1 MSDDALAS
9 ALNALNALRP
19 SLGDAAVDQAIAA
32 LRQRSGAPG
41 ELPGRS
47 EDLRLRQV
55 SILFCDIVDSTDT
68 LQGLDTEDAL
78 EVMGTALRRFAAL
91 IEAAGGRVLRFT
103 GDGLKAAFGS
113 EQTREDDAQRAVAAG
128 LELLAVAAEHADAL
142 RRSLGVVRFAVR
154 VGINTGDVLLG
165 GGAEE
170 NSSAMGHAVHVA
182 ARLEHAAPP
191 GRLLIGE
198 RTWALVRGAF
208 DVQRQPPLTVKGLD
222 APLENY
228 VVLRAK
234 PSGFGRAGRGVE
246 GVPTRLI
253 GRDAQLLAL
262 QEALARSARPGAGLQ
277 RVLVI
282 GEAGV
287 GKSRLL
293 SEFERAAEATG
304 QAWRPLRA
312 RATPQTP
319 GQPYALLRE
328 LLGSQLGL
336 LDSDSMEQGKRKIEG
351 AVPPLLP
358 SAWDEKTQ
366 LMHVHWL
373 GQLIGL
379 DYADSA
385 HVKGV
390 DARQRRDGAFQ
401 AAAQA
406 LKHGGAS
413 GAPPLLLLDDVH
425 WADEGSLDFL
435 EHMANAHADAPM
447 LMLALA
453 RPTLLEQ
460 RPAWCEG
467 AQRLPLDPLGD
478 ADSARLTHELLQR
491 LTDVPQGLLALITS
505 RAEGN
510 PFFMEELVTMLISQ
524 GAIQTSGERW
534 SVDEGKLKA
543 LRVPPTLTGV
553 LQARLDALQP
563 QEREALQLA
572 SVIGLHF
579 WDAALAHVQ
588 PQAEAQLG
596 ALARR
601 DLVHVEDAAG
611 APTEATRGY
620 AFRHQLLHQVTYD
633 TVLKPVKRHAHARA
647 ADWLAR
653 HASARNRH
661 LLASAAEHYERAGD
675 AANAVEFHAQAA
687 KYMEGNFAN
696 QLAIEHATRGLNL
709 LSDDMPEALSLRW
722 RLLRVLDSVYDTL
735 ARRQEQLANV
745 EAMLAVAERFPP
757 GDTRRAESAHRRGY
771 LAGRMADWPTAERT
785 LRQAIALA
793 EEAAHEPTRVKA
805 QATLATALCVLGQF
819 DEAQALGLSALA
831 RARVL
836 GDADME
842 AECCISM
849 SIVSST
855 TGDGAANVAYLVRSL
870 ELARHSSN
878 RRRAIAGL
886 SNVGAAYNRFGAL
899 DLARSHLLQALEE
912 TRAIDYK
919 EAEGATLLNLSMLC
933 WREGKPAQGL
943 AYAQAAL
950 ELQRTVQSPMHLMLT
965 HNAVGMQEYDLGR
978 FDAAAQAYERAE
990 AMAREVGHRPCVII
1004 ALTGLG
1010 EVALARGD
1018 LTRAQAFTEQ
1028 VLTEAGPAAGKRN
1041 PLAGE
1046 AEYRVRLIL
1055 YRIWSAAGD
1064 PRAGPMLAEAH
1075 AMLMAEADRIT
1086 DPVLRNSFLS
1096 NLRESREIVALWTGR
1111 GAS

>member
-1 MSDDALAS
+1 MTYDALAT

-19 SLGDAAVDQAIAA
+19 TLGDAAVDKAIAA
-32 LRQRSGAPG
+32 LRQRSSAPG
-41 ELPGRS
+41 ELPVRP

-55 SILFCDIVDSTDT
+55 SILFCDIVDSTDMR
-68 LQGLDTEDAL
+68 QGLDTEDAL

-91 IEAAGGRVLRFT
+91 VEAAGGRVLRFT

-128 LELLAVAAEHADAL
+128 LEVLDAAARHSETL
-142 RRSLGVVRFAVR
+142 QRSLGLVRFAVR
-154 VGINTGDVLLG
+154 VGINTGDVMLG

-170 NSSAMGHAVHVA
+170 NNSAMGHAVHVA

-198 RTWALVRGAF
+198 RTWSLVRGDF
-208 DVQRQPPLTVKGLD
+208 EVQRRPPLTVKGVE

-228 VVLRAK
+228 IVLRAR
-234 PSGFGRAGRGVE
+234 PSGFRRAGRGIE
-246 GVPTRLI
+246 GVTTRLV

-262 QEALARSARPGAGLQ
+262 QEALAHSSRPGAGLQ

-293 SEFERAAEATG
+293 DEFEHWAEASG
-304 QAWRPLRA
+304 QAWRPLRT

-319 GQPYALLRE
+319 SQPYALLRE
-328 LLGSQLGL
+328 LLGSHLGL
-336 LDSDSMEQGKRKIEG
+336 LDGDSMEQAKRKIED

-358 SAWDEKTQ
+358 SAWDEKKQ
-366 LMHVHWL
+366 QMHVHWL

-379 DYADSA
+379 DYSDSA

-406 LKHGGAS
+406 LRHAGAS
-413 GAPPLLLLDDVH
+413 GAPPLLLLDDVQ

-435 EHMANAHADAPM
+435 EHMTNAHADAPM

-467 AQRLPLDPLGD
+467 AQRLPIDPLGD

-491 LTDVPQGLLALITS
+491 LTDVPQGLLALITR

-510 PFFMEELVTMLISQ
+510 PFFMEELVTMLIGQ
-524 GAIQTSGERW
+524 GAIQATGERW
-534 SVDEGKLKA
+534 SVDEDRLQA

-563 QEREALQLA
+563 REREALQLA
-572 SVIGLHF
+572 SVIGVHF

-588 PQAEAQLG
+588 PQAEAQLQ

-601 DLVHVEDAAG
+601 DLVHLEDAAG
-611 APTEATRGY
+611 APTEAMLGY

-633 TVLKPVKRHAHARA
+633 TVLKPVKRQAHARA

-653 HASARNRH
+653 HAGTRNLH

-675 AANAVEFHAQAA
+675 AVNAVEFHAQAA
-687 KYMEGNFAN
+687 AYMQVNFAN
-696 QLAIEHATRGLNL
+696 QLAIEHATRALNL
-709 LSDDMPEALSLRW
+709 LSDDMPEALSQRW
-722 RLLRVLDSVYDTL
+722 RLLRILDLVYDLL
-735 ARRQEQLANV
+735 ARRPEQLANI

-757 GDTRRAESAHRRGY
+757 GDMRRAESAQRRGY

-785 LRQAIALA
+785 LRQALALA
-793 EEAAHEPTRVKA
+793 EEAADEPTLVKA
-805 QATLATALCVLGQF
+805 QSTLATALCVLGKL
-819 DEAQALGLSALA
+819 DEAQALGLSALTRA
-831 RARVL
+831 RAL
-836 GDADME
+836 GDVDAE

-849 SIVSST
+849 SIVSSA
-855 TGDGAANVAYLVRSL
+855 TGDGAANVAYLVKSM
-870 ELARHSSN
+870 ELAQHSSN

-912 TRAIDYK
+912 ARAIDYR
-919 EAEGATLLNLSMLC
+919 EVEGATLLNLSMLC
-933 WREGKPAQGL
+933 WRESKPAQGL

-965 HNAVGMQEYDLGR
+965 HNAVGLHEFDLGR
-978 FDAAAQAYERAE
+978 FDTAAQAYERTL
-990 AMAREVGHRPCVII
+990 AMAREVGHLSCVIV

-1018 LTRAQAFTEQ
+1018 LTQAKALAEQ
-1028 VLTEAGPAAGKRN
+1028 VLAEAGAASGKRN

-1046 AEYRVRLIL
+1046 AEHWVRLML

-1064 PRAGPMLAEAH
+1064 PRAQPMLAEAH
-1075 AMLMAEADRIT
+1075 AMLMAEAAHIT
-1086 DPVLRNSFLS
+1086 DSA
-1096 NLRESREIVALWTGR
+1096 LRESFLTNLPETREIVALWAR
-1111 GAS
+1111 VRAA